1 MINKLGPCPAK
12 SHNVYFDNNE
22 KASTSVLT
30 SVFCFTRAEHN
41 LIKLKLY
48 NNWSAQ
54 AVNSI
59 SECDMWN
66 SKKPVKF
73 IHL

>member
-48 NNWSAQ
+48 NN
-54 AVNSI
+54 
-59 SECDMWN
+59 
-66 SKKPVKF
+66 
-73 IHL
+73 